1 MELIQSIDFSV
12 LDFIR
17 EHLNCRFLDI
27 LLGIFTTLGN
37 GGIVWIVL
45 TVGLLIS
52 KKIPPTG
59 LRYGNRP
66 CLLPAYGQSVFKAID
81 SKGQTFHSKP
91 RYNPCHIAAV
101 GIFIPLGP
109 FIFVIH
115 IGSDNGKIQPQAC
128 RSSNSRSCTDS
139 IFKTVFLRAFP
150 HRCAGRHADGHNF
163 RTCYI

>member
-1 MELIQSIDFSV
+1 MDSPY
-12 LDFIR
+12 R
-17 EHLNCRFLDI
+17 RAAHL
-27 LLGIFTTLGN
+27 
-37 GGIVWIVL
+37 
-45 TVGLLIS
+45 

-59 LRYGNRP
+59 LCYGNRP

-115 IGSDNGKIQPQAC
+115 IGSDNSRKLAAAAIPAAVLIAFSRLYFYVHFPTDVLAGTLMGIIFGLVIYKIC
-128 RSSNSRSCTDS
+128 DGR
-139 IFKTVFLRAFP
+139 IIKTA
-150 HRCAGRHADGHNF
+150 ADKEDQNG
-163 RTCYI
+163 

>member
-27 LLGIFTTLGN
+27 FSRHFHHPRQRRHSVDSPYRRAAHL
-37 GGIVWIVL
+37 
-45 TVGLLIS
+45 

-59 LRYGNRP
+59 LCYGNRP

-139 IFKTVFLRAFP
+139 IFKAVFLRAFP